1 MLNKIKIF
9 LLWIWGPRK
18 TIRQSLQEVVDSMD
32 EISYQ
37 NTPNVQ
43 GQKLEVE
50 PLKTSH
56 LKLVS
61 GGKNDS

>member
-1 MLNKIKIF
+1 MWDKIKD
-9 LLWIWGPRK
+9 LVLWIWGPRK
-18 TIRQSLQEVVDSMD
+18 TTQQNLQEVADSMD

-61 GGKNDS
+61 GGKK

>member
-1 MLNKIKIF
+1 
-9 LLWIWGPRK
+9 
-18 TIRQSLQEVVDSMD
+18 MD

>member
-1 MLNKIKIF
+1 
-9 LLWIWGPRK
+9 
-18 TIRQSLQEVVDSMD
+18 MD

-50 PLKTSH
+50 SLKTFH

>member
-1 MLNKIKIF
+1 MWNKTKDF
-9 LLWIWGPRK
+9 FLWIWGPRK
-18 TIRQSLQEVVDSMD
+18 TIQQSLQEVADSMD

-37 NTPNVQ
+37 NTPNIQ

-50 PLKTSH
+50 SLKTSH